1 MVGKLCLLVFIATRN
16 SLQSTHRLI
25 LFVYVAGLGEFD
37 ISSAQL
43 SWRRELDSIFGA
55 GDHDRIPYLGQVT
68 ADTGKLP
75 RGHLHHAAVLLL
87 LNSV

>member
-1 MVGKLCLLVFIATRN
+1 MIKVYRCQSWTETKLWFEHYMVGKLCLLAFIATRN

-43 SWRRELDSIFGA
+43 S
-55 GDHDRIPYLGQVT
+55 
-68 ADTGKLP
+68 
-75 RGHLHHAAVLLL
+75 
-87 LNSV
+87 